1 MSAEHHPTEIKLHQ
15 KSRLL
20 EISFDSG
27 ENFKLSCEY
36 LRTHAKSAEIETSDI
51 PVAGKADVN
60 IEKIEQQGTYALRL
74 YFDDGYST
82 GIFSWDTLFDLGK
95 NHDEYWKKYL
105 EELEKHNLKRQ
116 AGEKS
121 ENGKIKITVLYFM
134 TNLLKV
140 TRRESEELE
149 IPDTIDT
156 VEKLMK
162 LLSVRGDDWKK
173 FFGEEGTLQFT
184 INRQF
189 AESFTKLENGDEVGF
204 VPTSKDI

>member
-1 MSAEHHPTEIKLHQ
+1 MTAEHHPTDIKLHQ
-15 KSRLL
+15 KSKLL
-20 EISFDSG
+20 EITFDSG
-27 ENFKLSCEY
+27 ENFMLPCEY

-74 YFDDGYST
+74 YFDDGYNT

-95 NHDEYWKKYL
+95 NHDEYWQKYL
-105 EELEKHNLKRQ
+105 YDLEKHNLKRQ
-116 AGEKS
+116 AGEKP
-121 ENGKIKITVLYFM
+121 EGGKIKITVLYFM

-149 IPDTIDT
+149 VPETIDT

-173 FFGEEGTLQFT
+173 FFAEQGALQFT
-184 INRQF
+184 VNRQF
-189 AESFTKLENGDEVGF
+189 AETFTKLENGDEVGF